1 MKNLITVV
9 GLSIMAVAG
18 AAFAASRVASHQAT
32 EQQVQAA
39 IDGRLHEMLRELNAR
54 HH

>member
-1 MKNLITVV
+1 MKTLITVV

-18 AAFAASRVASHQAT
+18 AAYAAAKVSPKPTTQA
-32 EQQVQAA
+32 QVQAA